1 MHALAQLVHHQHS
14 GSFDC
19 KEVLWRCL
27 TVDML
32 VRREWWEES
41 GVGNT
46 GEEYGVGNMG
56 ALTVVVV

>member
-19 KEVLWRCL
+19 KEVLLRCL

-32 VRREWWEES
+32 VRRAWGES
-41 GVGNT
+41 GERVGW
-46 GEEYGVGNMG
+46 GIWVGNMG
-56 ALTVVVV
+56 ALTVVVVV